1 MPLPNQNICAGCF
14 RIGNKARGSRLRHFI
29 GAPDYLPWKFLI
41 HKNPINFGLTSAL
54 MIVFFRASGSTIYAV
69 SATHPFDKQ
78 ELEKLTWLFGGA
90 KALGETGLKGI
101 FIGPRKEMVTP
112 WSTNAVEITQT
123 MGISGIDRMEE
134 FFEVND
140 AMAPHDAMLQRVY
153 TSLDQEIFSIHHAP
167 DPIVQIE
174 NIAAYNDREGLALS
188 KEEVDYLNEVSKK
201 LGRKLTDS
209 EVFGFSQ
216 VNSEHC
222 RHKIFN
228 GTFIIDGKQKEST
241 LFQLIKKTS
250 KENPNFLLSA
260 YKDNVAFIKGPRVE
274 QFAPKRQDVPDFF
287 EIKEFDSVI
296 SLKAET
302 HNFPTTVEPF
312 NGAATGS
319 GGEIRDRLAG
329 GKGSLPLAGTAVY
342 MTSYPRFKNDLPAG
356 PAERPWEQ
364 KFEERKWL
372 YQTPLEILIK
382 ASDGASD
389 FGNKFGQPLICGSVL
404 TFEHFENGKKFGYDK
419 VIMQAGGI
427 GYGKEKDSQKE
438 HLQPGDKIVILGG
451 DNYRIGMGGG
461 AVSSVATGEM
471 SNAIELNAIQ
481 RSNPEMQKRVS
492 NAIRAMVEA
501 DENPIV
507 SIHDHGAGGHLNCLS
522 ELLEETGGTIHIDQL
537 PVGDPTLSDKEIISN
552 ESQERMG
559 LAMHVKDV
567 ETLKRVA
574 ARERA
579 PLYEVGIASGDKKL
593 IFSDAKSELKPVDL
607 KLENLFGSS
616 PKTILTDNTSKLS
629 FAAITYQPEKFA
641 AYLEQVLQLEAV
653 ACKDWLTNKVDRCVT
668 GKVATQQTC
677 GTIQLPLNNV
687 AVMALDFVSHKGV
700 ATSLGHAP
708 AAALIDPAAGS
719 KLAIAKA
726 LTNLV
731 WAPLTHGLKGV
742 SLSANWMWPAKNEGE
757 NARLYQA
764 VEAVSEF
771 ACRLGINIPT
781 GKDSLSMAQKYP
793 DGSTVLS
800 PGTVIISAV
809 GEVNDIRKTVSPD
822 LKNVLGSKI
831 IYVDFSKDELT
842 LGGSSFGQIVN
853 SLGETTPTIRDENY
867 FVKAFEAVQQL
878 IQQDLILAGHDISSG
893 GLITTLLEMCFPTP
907 GVGLNVDL
915 KDFKD
920 DLIRNLFSENPGVVL
935 QVNDVAIAARLTLS
949 GIDCKVIGEVNNQRQ
964 LSIVDSPWSIDHRPL
979 GIDHFREKWFRT
991 SYEFDKIQ
999 RPKGHAEKRNQN
1011 IFNQPLGYRF
1021 QPKFDGKLSTYALD
1035 PKRKSKSGIR
1045 AAIIREKGVNSDRE
1059 MAYALYVAGFDVKD
1073 VHMTDLVTGR
1083 EDLSEVNLIVF
1094 VGGFSNSD
1102 VLGAAKGWAG
1112 AFLYNP
1118 KAKAALDHFYKRD
1131 DTLSLGVCNGCQLMM
1146 ELGLL
1151 YPEWQEKMH
1160 HNESGKFECT
1170 FLTIDI
1176 PENNSVML
1184 SSFAGARLGVWLAHG
1199 EGQFIL
1205 PKNASQYKVAA
1216 TYSYAGYPGNPNGS
1230 DLSVAALYSKDG
1242 RHLAIMPHIERSLF
1256 PWNWP
1261 HYTRDK
1267 KNDEVGPW
1275 MEVFFNAKNWIVNV
1289 TKVRT

>member
-1 MPLPNQNICAGCF
+1 
-14 RIGNKARGSRLRHFI
+14 
-29 GAPDYLPWKFLI
+29 
-41 HKNPINFGLTSAL
+41 

-69 SATHPFDKQ
+69 SVSHPFDKQ
-78 ELEKLTWLFGGA
+78 DFEKLTWLFGGA
-90 KALGETGLKGI
+90 KSLAETTLLGN

-123 MGISGIDRMEE
+123 MGISGIGRMEE
-134 FFEVND
+134 FFEVKDSN
-140 AMAPHDAMLQRVY
+140 APHDSMLQRVY
-153 TSLDQEIFSIHHAP
+153 ASLDQEIFSIHHAP
-167 DPIVQIE
+167 EPIIE
-174 NIAAYNDREGLALS
+174 IEDVAAYNEKEGLALS
-188 KEEVDYLNEVSKK
+188 KEEVDYLKDVSNK

-228 GTFIIDGKQKEST
+228 GTFIIDGKEKEST

-250 KENPNFLLSA
+250 KENPNFLVSA
-260 YKDNVAFIKGPRVE
+260 YKDNVAFIKGPKVE
-274 QFAPKRQDVPDFF
+274 QFAPKRQDIPEYF
-287 EIKEFDSVI
+287 ETKEFDSVI

-342 MTSYPRFKNDLPAG
+342 MTSYPRFENG
-356 PAERPWEQ
+356 RPWEK

-389 FGNKFGQPLICGSVL
+389 FGNKFGQPLICGSVF

-427 GYGKEKDSQKE
+427 GFGKEKDSQKG

-471 SNAIELNAIQ
+471 SNTIELNAIQ

-522 ELLEETGGTIHIDQL
+522 ELLEETGGTINIDKL

-559 LAMHVKDV
+559 LAIRSKDV
-567 ETLKRVA
+567 ELLKRIA
-574 ARERA
+574 DRERA
-579 PLYEVGIASGDKKL
+579 PMYEVGEASGDKKL
-593 IFSDAKSELKPVDL
+593 IFSDAKSNLKPVDL

-616 PKTILTDNTSKLS
+616 PKTILTDKSSKSS
-629 FAAITYQPEKFA
+629 FSKIKYQQEKFA
-641 AYLEQVLQLEAV
+641 EYLEQVLQLEAV

-677 GTIQLPLNNV
+677 GVIQLPLNNV
-687 AVMALDFVSHKGV
+687 SVMALDFVSHKGV

-719 KLAIAKA
+719 KLAIAEA

-757 NARLYQA
+757 NVRLYQA
-764 VEAVSEF
+764 VEAVSDF
-771 ACRLGINIPT
+771 ACKLGINIPT

-809 GEVNDIRKTVSPD
+809 GEVEDIRKTVSPD
-822 LKNVLGSKI
+822 LKNISGSKI
-831 IYVDFSKDELT
+831 IYIDFSKDEFK
-842 LGGSSFGQIVN
+842 LGGSSLGQVVN
-853 SLGETTPTIRDENY
+853 CLGESAPTILDEDY
-867 FVKAFEAVQQL
+867 FKKAFEAVQQL
-878 IQQDLILAGHDISSG
+878 IKQDLVLAGHDISSG

-907 GVGLNVDL
+907 DVGLNVDL

-920 DLIRNLFSENPGVVL
+920 DLITTFFSENPGVVIQIGNINSVGEL
-935 QVNDVAIAARLTLS
+935 LKQQGISFKIIGDVS
-949 GIDCKVIGEVNNQRQ
+949 NQRL
-964 LSIVDSPWSIDHRPL
+964 LSIANSPWSIDNRPL
-979 GIDHFREKWFRT
+979 TIDQLREIWFQT
-991 SYEFDKIQ
+991 SYQFDKIQ
-999 RPKGHAEKRNQN
+999 RPKGHAEKRKEN
-1011 IFNQPLGYRF
+1011 IFKQKLEYKF
-1021 QPKFDGKLSTYALD
+1021 QTKFDGKRFTYGLD
-1035 PKRKSKSGIR
+1035 PKRKTKSGIR

-1059 MAYALYVAGFDVKD
+1059 MAYALYLAGFDVKD
-1073 VHMTDLVTGR
+1073 VHMTDLVSGR

-1118 KAKAALDHFYKRD
+1118 KAKAALDNFYKRD

-1199 EGQFIL
+1199 EGQFKL
-1205 PKNASQYKVAA
+1205 PKDSSLYKVAA
-1216 TYSYAGYPGNPNGS
+1216 TFSYPEYPGTPNGS
-1230 DLSVAALYSKDG
+1230 DFSVAALSSKDG

-1267 KNDEVGPW
+1267 IKDEVGPW
-1275 MEVFFNAKNWIVNV
+1275 MEVFANAKKWVEETIKTRN
-1289 TKVRT
+1289 

>member
-1 MPLPNQNICAGCF
+1 
-14 RIGNKARGSRLRHFI
+14 
-29 GAPDYLPWKFLI
+29 
-41 HKNPINFGLTSAL
+41 
-54 MIVFFRASGSTIYAV
+54 MIVFFRASGPVIFAV
-69 SATHPFDKQ
+69 GTTQS
-78 ELEKLTWLFGGA
+78 LETQDYQKLTWLFGGA
-90 KALGETGLKGI
+90 KPIPEKEVKGF

-123 MGISGIDRMEE
+123 MGISGIERMEE

-140 AMAPHDAMLQRVY
+140 ANAPHDSMLQRVY
-153 TSLDQEIFSIHHAP
+153 TVLDQDMFTIHHTP
-167 DPIVQIE
+167 EPILEIDD
-174 NIAAYNDREGLALS
+174 IASYNEKEGLALS
-188 KEEVDYLNEVSKK
+188 PEEVDYLKDVSFK

-228 GTFIIDGKQKEST
+228 GTFIIDGKEKEST

-250 KENPNFLLSA
+250 KENPNFLVSA
-260 YKDNVAFIKGPRVE
+260 YKDNVAFVKGPKVE
-274 QFAPKRQDVPDFF
+274 QFAPARQDVPDYF
-287 EIKEFDSVI
+287 ETKDFDSVI

-342 MTSYPRFKNDLPAG
+342 MTSYPRFNNG
-356 PAERPWEQ
+356 RPWE
-364 KFEERKWL
+364 KKIDERKWL

-389 FGNKFGQPLICGSVL
+389 FGNKFGQPLICGSVF

-419 VIMQAGGI
+419 VVMQAGGI
-427 GYGKEKDSQKE
+427 GFGKEKDSKKE
-438 HLQPGDKIVILGG
+438 HLQAGDKIVLLGG

-481 RSNPEMQKRVS
+481 RSNPEMQKRVM

-501 DENPIV
+501 DVNPIV

-522 ELLEETGGTIHIDQL
+522 ELLEETGGTINIDQL

-559 LAMHVKDV
+559 LAIGEKDAAM
-567 ETLKRVA
+567 LKKIA
-574 ARERA
+574 DRERA
-579 PLYEVGIASGDKKL
+579 PMYVVGTATGDKKL
-593 IFSDAKSELKPVDL
+593 IFTDAKDGLKPVDL
-607 KLENLFGSS
+607 KLDNLFGSS
-616 PKTILTDNTSKLS
+616 PKTILTDNTSKSS
-629 FAAITYQPEKFA
+629 FAEIKYQQEKLVE
-641 AYLEQVLQLEAV
+641 YIEQVLQLEAV
-653 ACKDWLTNKVDRCVT
+653 ACKDWLTNKVDRCVS

-677 GTIQLPLNNV
+677 GAIQLPLNNV
-687 AVMALDFVSHKGV
+687 AVMALDYSSYKGV
-700 ATSLGHAP
+700 ATSIGHAP
-708 AAALIDPAAGS
+708 AAALVDPMAGS
-719 KLAIAKA
+719 KLAIAEA

-731 WAPLTHGLKGV
+731 WASLTHGLKGV

-757 NARLYQA
+757 NSRLYQA
-764 VEAVSEF
+764 VEAVSDF
-771 ACRLGINIPT
+771 ACKLGINIPT

-793 DGSTVLS
+793 DGTKVLS

-809 GEVNDIRKTVSPD
+809 AEVDDFRRTISPD
-822 LKNVLGSKI
+822 LKKASASKI
-831 IYVDFSKDELT
+831 IYIDFSKDEFK

-853 SLGETTPTIRDENY
+853 CLGESAPTIVNENY
-867 FVKAFEAVQQL
+867 FIKAFGAVQQL
-878 IQQDLILAGHDISSG
+878 IKQDLILAGHDISSG
-893 GLITTLLEMCFPTP
+893 GMITTLLEMCFPTTDA
-907 GVGLNVDL
+907 GLDIDAKSL
-915 KDFKD
+915 GG
-920 DLIRNLFSENPGVVL
+920 DLIKILFSENPGVVL
-935 QVNDVAIAARLTLS
+935 QVEKVETVTNLLKQQ
-949 GIDCKVIGEVNNQRQ
+949 GIDYKIIGEVKSNQQLSLGNQQ
-964 LSIVDSPWSIDHRPL
+964 LSIDQLRS
-979 GIDHFREKWFRT
+979 KWFET
-991 SYEFDKIQ
+991 SYQFDKIQ
-999 RPKGHAEKRNQN
+999 RPKGHAEKRKEN
-1011 IFNQPLGYRF
+1011 IFKQKLEYKF
-1021 QPKFDGKLSTYALD
+1021 QPKFDGKLSTYGLD
-1035 PKRKSKSGIR
+1035 PKRKNKSGIK

-1059 MAYALYVAGFDVKD
+1059 MAYALFLAGFDVKD
-1073 VHMTDLVTGR
+1073 VHMTDLVSGR

-1118 KAKAALDHFYKRD
+1118 KAKAALDNFYKRN

-1160 HNESGKFECT
+1160 HNDSGKFECGFISVT
-1170 FLTIDI
+1170 I

-1184 SSFAGARLGVWLAHG
+1184 KSYAGAQLGVWLAHG
-1199 EGQFIL
+1199 EGQFRL
-1205 PKNASQYKVAA
+1205 PKDSSLYKVAA
-1216 TYSYAGYPGNPNGS
+1216 TYSYSEYPGTPNNS
-1230 DLSVAALYSKDG
+1230 DLSVAALCSKDG

-1256 PWNWP
+1256 AWNWP
-1261 HYTRDK
+1261 YYTRDK
-1267 KNDEVGPW
+1267 KVDEVGPW
-1275 MEVFFNAKNWIVNV
+1275 MEAFANAREWVKAKI
-1289 TKVRT
+1289 KM

>member
-1 MPLPNQNICAGCF
+1 
-14 RIGNKARGSRLRHFI
+14 
-29 GAPDYLPWKFLI
+29 
-41 HKNPINFGLTSAL
+41 
-54 MIVFFRASGSTIYAV
+54 MIVFFRASGSTLYAV
-69 SATHPFDKQ
+69 SVAHPFDKQ
-78 ELEKLTWLFGGA
+78 DLEKLTWLFGGA
-90 KALGETGLKGI
+90 KPLAETTMKGN

-123 MGISGIDRMEE
+123 MGISGIERMEE
-134 FFEVND
+134 FFEVKDPN
-140 AMAPHDAMLQRVY
+140 APHDSMLQRVY

-167 DPIVQIE
+167 DPILEIDDV
-174 NIAAYNDREGLALS
+174 AAYNEKEGLALS
-188 KEEVDYLNEVSKK
+188 KEEVDYLKDVSNK
-201 LGRKLTDS
+201 LGRRLTDS

-228 GTFIIDGKQKEST
+228 GTFIIDGKEKEST

-250 KENPNFLLSA
+250 RENPNFLVSA
-260 YKDNVAFIKGPRVE
+260 YKDNVAFIKGPKVE
-274 QFAPKRQDVPDFF
+274 QFAPKRQDIPDYF
-287 EIKEFDSVI
+287 ETKEFDSVI

-342 MTSYPRFKNDLPAG
+342 MTSYPRFKDNSPLSPG
-356 PAERPWEQ
+356 EGMGVRSWEK

-389 FGNKFGQPLICGSVL
+389 FGNKFGQPLICGSVF

-419 VIMQAGGI
+419 VVMQAGGI
-427 GYGKEKDSQKE
+427 GFGKEKDSQKE
-438 HLQPGDKIVILGG
+438 HLQAGDKIVILGG

-501 DENPIV
+501 DENPII

-522 ELLEETGGTIHIDQL
+522 ELLEETGGTINIDKL

-559 LAMHVKDV
+559 LAIRSKDA
-567 ETLKRVA
+567 ELLKRIA
-574 ARERA
+574 DRERA
-579 PLYEVGIASGDKKL
+579 PMYEVGTATGDKKL
-593 IFSDAKSELKPVDL
+593 IFSDSKSNLKPVDL

-616 PKTILTDNTSKLS
+616 PKTILTDKSSKSS
-629 FAAITYQPEKFA
+629 FSEIKYQQEKFVE
-641 AYLEQVLQLEAV
+641 YLEQVLQLEAV

-677 GTIQLPLNNV
+677 GAIQLPLNNV
-687 AVMALDFVSHKGV
+687 SVMALDFVSHKGV

-719 KLAIAKA
+719 KLAIAEA

-764 VEAVSEF
+764 VEAVSDF
-771 ACRLGINIPT
+771 ACNLGINIPT

-809 GEVNDIRKTVSPD
+809 GEVEDIRKTISPD
-822 LKNVLGSKI
+822 LKNVAGSKI
-831 IYVDFSKDELT
+831 IYIDFSKDEFK
-842 LGGSSFGQIVN
+842 LGGSSFGQVVN
-853 SLGETTPTIRDENY
+853 CLGENAPTIKDDKY
-867 FVKAFEAVQQL
+867 FSKAFEAVQQL
-878 IQQDLILAGHDISSG
+878 IKQDLVLAGHDISSG

-907 GVGLNVDL
+907 DVGLNVDL
-915 KDFKD
+915 KGFKD
-920 DLIRNLFSENPGVVL
+920 DLIKILFSENPGVIIQVENL
-935 QVNDVAIAARLTLS
+935 QSVSNFLNEIEVQFEVIGTLS
-949 GIDCKVIGEVNNQRQ
+949 DRRKLVAGNLQLAIDSLRA
-964 LSIVDSPWSIDHRPL
+964 
-979 GIDHFREKWFRT
+979 KWFQT
-991 SYEFDKIQ
+991 SYQFDKIQ
-999 RPKGHAEKRNQN
+999 RPKGHAEKRKEN
-1011 IFNQPLGYRF
+1011 IFKQQLHYKF
-1021 QPKFDGKLSTYALD
+1021 QSKFDGKLSTYGLD
-1035 PKRKSKSGIR
+1035 PKRKKHQESK
-1045 AAIIREKGVNSDRE
+1045 
-1059 MAYALYVAGFDVKD
+1059 
-1073 VHMTDLVTGR
+1073 
-1083 EDLSEVNLIVF
+1083 
-1094 VGGFSNSD
+1094 
-1102 VLGAAKGWAG
+1102 
-1112 AFLYNP
+1112 
-1118 KAKAALDHFYKRD
+1118 
-1131 DTLSLGVCNGCQLMM
+1131 Q
-1146 ELGLL
+1146 
-1151 YPEWQEKMH
+1151 Q
-1160 HNESGKFECT
+1160 
-1170 FLTIDI
+1170 
-1176 PENNSVML
+1176 
-1184 SSFAGARLGVWLAHG
+1184 SSAR
-1199 EGQFIL
+1199 
-1205 PKNASQYKVAA
+1205 KV
-1216 TYSYAGYPGNPNGS
+1216 
-1230 DLSVAALYSKDG
+1230 
-1242 RHLAIMPHIERSLF
+1242 
-1256 PWNWP
+1256 
-1261 HYTRDK
+1261 
-1267 KNDEVGPW
+1267 
-1275 MEVFFNAKNWIVNV
+1275 
-1289 TKVRT
+1289 